1 MVVNFFD
8 DARAEADE
16 ADRTIENLNG
26 DEVEEVFIIFI
37 RDLHK
42 FFLLS
47 TRKKRFFEH
56 RES

>member
-8 DARAEADE
+8 DAKAEADE

-42 FFLLS
+42 FFFS
-47 TRKKRFFEH
+47 IINAQEAVFRA
-56 RES
+56 